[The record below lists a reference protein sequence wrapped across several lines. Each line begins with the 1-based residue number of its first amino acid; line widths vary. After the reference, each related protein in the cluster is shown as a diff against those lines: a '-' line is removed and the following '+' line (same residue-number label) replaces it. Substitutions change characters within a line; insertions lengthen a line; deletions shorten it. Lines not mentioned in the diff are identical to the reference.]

1 MRLIDVDDL
10 QTRLYKLMEQGE
22 LSFEVFGEVGSVL
35 DEQPIAYDVDKVVEK
50 VESRKMQSN
59 WRCSSNAVSCRDPRE
74 CKQCSLGE
82 SCRGC
87 QNQFTELCSRCR
99 NRKELRDIVEDM
111 QAELDRYREIGSI
124 QECRKMKENGERKMG
139 K

>member
-1 MRLIDVDDL
+1 
-10 QTRLYKLMEQGE
+10 
-22 LSFEVFGEVGSVL
+22 
-35 DEQPIAYDVDKVVEK
+35 
-50 VESRKMQSN
+50 MQN
-59 WRCSSNAVSCRDPRE
+59 HWKCSSNAALCQDPEE
-74 CKQCSLGE
+74 CKRCSLGE

-87 QNQFTELCSRCR
+87 KNQFTKLCSRCR